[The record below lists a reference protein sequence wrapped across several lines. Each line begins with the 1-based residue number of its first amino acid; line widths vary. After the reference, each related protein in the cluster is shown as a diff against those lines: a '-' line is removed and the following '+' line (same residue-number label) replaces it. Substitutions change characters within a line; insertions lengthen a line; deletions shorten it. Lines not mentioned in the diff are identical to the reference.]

1 MIGTYQF
8 HDTSNLTMLTFL
20 DRRHVKWEP
29 GPMKDWIYLVMGDT
43 LLLQREGVDAGSSVR
58 FLIREDSLV
67 LIAAPAFVLVRTR

>member
-1 MIGTYQF
+1 
-8 HDTSNLTMLTFL
+8 
-20 DRRHVKWEP
+20 
-29 GPMKDWIYLVMGDT
+29 MGDT